1 MAKNYKDLRK
11 MAQNAKRA
19 FEMEHERL
27 MKQKELFDA
36 CLKLMDIMEKVMD
49 ENEQLRKTVEEYQQ
63 QLNEEK
69 QQRAALE
76 MKLAETNMLMTGMT
90 TA

>member
-1 MAKNYKDLRK
+1 MAKNYKDPRK

-19 FEMEHERL
+19 LEMEHERL
-27 MKQKELFDA
+27 MKQEELFDA
-36 CLKLMDIMEKVMD
+36 CLKLMDIMDKVMD

-76 MKLAETNMLMTGMT
+76 MKLAETNKL
-90 TA
+90 TAGTITA

>member
-1 MAKNYKDLRK
+1 MAKNDKDFRK

-19 FEMEHERL
+19 LEMEHERL
-27 MKQKELFDA
+27 IKQKELFDA
-36 CLKLMDIMEKVMD
+36 CLKLMDIMDKVMD

-76 MKLAETNMLMTGMT
+76 MKLAETNKL
-90 TA
+90 TAGTITA